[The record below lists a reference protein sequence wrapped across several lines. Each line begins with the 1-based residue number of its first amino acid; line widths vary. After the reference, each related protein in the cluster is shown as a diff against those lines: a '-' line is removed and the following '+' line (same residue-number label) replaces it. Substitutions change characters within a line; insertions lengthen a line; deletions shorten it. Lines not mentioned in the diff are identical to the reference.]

1 MESNAARPYQVVR
14 PAART
19 RFAVPAETHLHP
31 PASLLV
37 FERLAEYLTPPHNL
51 AFASAGKLSRGSG
64 YDVLSSRRLAEAH
77 RPSPD
82 KVWAYRECTEIIK
95 HHSKSFYFSA
105 RLLPAA
111 KRAGIMALYA
121 FCRLTDDLVDE
132 ADAQGDPHSARLKA
146 RADLDCWS
154 RLCDAG
160 SNRDHPVVQAWLDT
174 RARYGIPRQLPE
186 ELLAG
191 IRMDL
196 SIDRYDTWDDLWVYC
211 YRVAST
217 VGLMSMYITGTE
229 TMDAVPYAVQLGV
242 ALQLTNILRDVGED
256 ARKGR
261 CYLPDEDLHA
271 HGLTREELLA
281 SLAPMDSRW
290 RALMTFQIARARSLY
305 AAATPGIALLAP
317 DSQRCANACA
327 IGYSGIL
334 GAIEEIGYDTFATR
348 ARLGTRARAAVA
360 WNVWRTPIAPTSSPE
375 KTSPIRPHGEGAT
388 VTWA

>member
-1 MESNAARPYQVVR
+1 MESNATWPYSVVR

-31 PASLLV
+31 PASLPV
-37 FERLAEYLTPPHNL
+37 YERLAEYLTPPHNL
-51 AFASAGKLSRGSG
+51 AAARAGKLSRGSG
-64 YDVLSSRRLAEAH
+64 YDALGSRCLPGAQ

-82 KVWAYRECTEIIK
+82 KLWAYRECTEIIK

-121 FCRLTDDLVDE
+121 FCRLSDDLVDE
-132 ADAQGDPHSARLKA
+132 ADAQGDTHAARLKA
-146 RADLDCWS
+146 RANLDRWS

-160 SNRDHPVVQAWLDT
+160 SDRAHPVVQAWLDT
-174 RARYGIPRQLPE
+174 RVRHGIPRQLPE

-229 TMDAVPYAVQLGV
+229 TMEAVLYAVQLGV

-256 ARKGR
+256 ALSGR
-261 CYLPDEDLHA
+261 IYLPAEDMARFGYSEDMLLTGTVNRNFIRLMQFEMARAHA
-271 HGLTREELLA
+271 LYDSAWRGIAMLPA
-281 SLAPMDSRW
+281 DSRPAIAAAATVYRGILHKIVGLKYDVFNN
-290 RALMTFQIARARSLY
+290 RAHLSMGEKARSL
-305 AAATPGIALLAP
+305 PRVWW
-317 DSQRCANACA
+317 Q
-327 IGYSGIL
+327 
-334 GAIEEIGYDTFATR
+334 
-348 ARLGTRARAAVA
+348 ARRMR
-360 WNVWRTPIAPTSSPE
+360 NRTAQ
-375 KTSPIRPHGEGAT
+375 
-388 VTWA
+388 